1 MADFPLT
8 PAQRAAVEHRNAP
21 LLIAAGAGSGKT
33 RVLVERLL
41 DRILRDDLD
50 LDRFLLITYTRAA
63 AAELRSRIQDALSRA
78 LDREPGSLRLRR
90 QLTLVNR
97 ASIGT
102 IHSFCA
108 SVLRKH
114 AVLCSLRPDFRQL
127 ETDEEAVIRG
137 EVLES
142 LLEMRYGEMEPDFS
156 RLADNLGGGM
166 DDSALKQAVLRTFEQ
181 VQSHPDPEAWLREQW
196 EAPVPAGDA
205 AETPWGALLL
215 SSARRRGEF
224 WLRQLL
230 AARERLAGEMS
241 TSVSVPL

>member
-166 DDSALKQAVLRTFEQ
+166 DDSALKQAVLRTF
-181 VQSHPDPEAWLREQW
+181 A
-196 EAPVPAGDA
+196 
-205 AETPWGALLL
+205 
-215 SSARRRGEF
+215 
-224 WLRQLL
+224 
-230 AARERLAGEMS
+230 
-241 TSVSVPL
+241 